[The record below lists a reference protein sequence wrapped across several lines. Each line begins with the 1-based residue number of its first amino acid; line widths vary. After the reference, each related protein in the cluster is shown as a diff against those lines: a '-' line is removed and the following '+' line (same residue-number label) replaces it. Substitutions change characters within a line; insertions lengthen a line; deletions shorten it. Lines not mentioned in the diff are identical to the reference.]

1 MAMSEDIRE
10 DEEFENGTSV
20 EVEDDQDED
29 IEISSSDD
37 DDDDD
42 ESRTNVRVKSK
53 GDDEL
58 TNYSESVQRRINQ
71 LTSKRKQAS
80 EEAQA
85 AYQYADKIQ
94 KENESMKVRLQQV
107 SAGYNS
113 EAEGRLKAQEAQAT
127 RAYAEASE
135 AGDYDRAAKAQQALA
150 QIAVAKDK
158 VRSQKSQLERQGQ
171 QQKAQRQQ
179 QTQAPQQPQQQ
190 QQQAAPA
197 RDQKLDGWLDKN
209 SWFGNDRIMTRT
221 AQAIH
226 ETLVLE
232 EDYDP
237 TSDDYYKEIDSRMRR
252 EMPQKFNTGKRSN
265 AQTVAPA
272 SSGRSVKSGRKK
284 SVELSPGQVAFAKK
298 MRIPLEKYARE
309 VAKLDKRSEQNGR

>member
-1 MAMSEDIRE
+1 MSEDIRD
-10 DEEFENGTSV
+10 DEEFESGTSV
-20 EVEDDQDED
+20 EVEDDQVDD
-29 IEISSSDD
+29 TDLSLDD
-37 DDDDD
+37 DED
-42 ESRTNVRVKSK
+42 ESRTNVRNKSS

-58 TNYSESVQRRINQ
+58 DNYSDSVKRRINQ
-71 LTSKRKQAS
+71 LTAKRKQAS

-85 AYQYADKIQ
+85 AYEYADKIQ
-94 KENESMKVRLQQV
+94 KENESMKTRLQQV

-158 VRSQKSQLERQGQ
+158 VRSQKTQIERQGQ
-171 QQKAQRQQ
+171 EQQ
-179 QTQAPQQPQQQ
+179 QQQQQQVQQQPQQPQ

-197 RDQKLDGWLDKN
+197 RDRKLDTWLDKN

-237 TSDDYYKEIDSRMRR
+237 TSDDYYKEIDSRMRK
-252 EMPQKFNTGKRSN
+252 EMPQKFKEKRSN

-272 SSGRSVKSGRKK
+272 SGNGRSIKSGRKK

-309 VAKLDKRSEQNGR
+309 VAKIDKRSEQNVR

>member
-37 DDDDD
+37 DDDD
-42 ESRTNVRVKSK
+42 ESRTNVRKKSK

-58 TNYSESVQRRINQ
+58 ENYSESVQRRINQ

>member
-37 DDDDD
+37 DDDD
-42 ESRTNVRVKSK
+42 ESRTNVRKKSK

-58 TNYSESVQRRINQ
+58 ENYSESVQRRINQ

-209 SWFGNDRIMTRT
+209 SWFGSDRIMTRT

>member
-10 DEEFENGTSV
+10 DDEFENGTSV
-20 EVEDDQDED
+20 EVEEDQVDDTD
-29 IEISSSDD
+29 SS
-37 DDDDD
+37 DDDD
-42 ESRTNVRVKSK
+42 ESRTNVRGKSS

-58 TNYSESVQRRINQ
+58 ENYSESVQRRINQ
-71 LTSKRKQAS
+71 LTAKRKQAS

-94 KENESMKVRLQQV
+94 KENESMKTRLQQV

-158 VRSQKSQLERQGQ
+158 VRSQKSQIERQGQ
-171 QQKAQRQQ
+171 QQKAQQEQQ
-179 QTQAPQQPQQQ
+179 AQAPQQSQ

-197 RDQKLDGWLDKN
+197 RDKKLDGWLDKN

-237 TSDDYYKEIDSRMRR
+237 TSDDYYKEIDSRMRK
-252 EMPQKFNTGKRSN
+252 EMPQKFKEKRSN

-272 SSGRSVKSGRKK
+272 SGNGRSVKSGRKK

-298 MRIPLEKYARE
+298 MRIPLDKYARE
-309 VAKLDKRSEQNGR
+309 VAKLDNRRSE

>member
-37 DDDDD
+37 DDDD
-42 ESRTNVRVKSK
+42 ESRTNVRKKSK

-58 TNYSESVQRRINQ
+58 ENYSESVQRRINQ

-171 QQKAQRQQ
+171 QQNAQRQQ

-209 SWFGNDRIMTRT
+209 TWFGSDRIMTRT

>member
-1 MAMSEDIRE
+1 MAMSEDIR
-10 DEEFENGTSV
+10 DDDEFENGTSV
-20 EVEDDQDED
+20 EVEEDQVDDTN
-29 IEISSSDD
+29 SSDD
-37 DDDDD
+37 DGD
-42 ESRTNVRVKSK
+42 ESRTNVRSKSS

-58 TNYSESVQRRINQ
+58 ENYSESVQRRINQ
-71 LTSKRKQAS
+71 LTAKRKQAS

-94 KENESMKVRLQQV
+94 KENESMKTRLQQV

-158 VRSQKSQLERQGQ
+158 VRSQKSQIERQGQ
-171 QQKAQRQQ
+171 QQKAQQEQQ
-179 QTQAPQQPQQQ
+179 AQAPQQPQQQ
-190 QQQAAPA
+190 QAAPA
-197 RDQKLDGWLDKN
+197 RDKKLDGWLDKN

-237 TSDDYYKEIDSRMRR
+237 TSDDYYKEIDSRMRK
-252 EMPQKFNTGKRSN
+252 EMPQKFKEKRSN

-272 SSGRSVKSGRKK
+272 SGNGRSVKSGRKK

-298 MRIPLEKYARE
+298 MRIPLDKYARE
-309 VAKLDKRSEQNGR
+309 VAKIDNRRSE

>member
-1 MAMSEDIRE
+1 MAMSEDIRD
-10 DEEFENGTSV
+10 DEEFESGTSV
-20 EVEDDQDED
+20 EVEDDQVDD
-29 IEISSSDD
+29 TDLSLDD
-37 DDDDD
+37 DED
-42 ESRTNVRVKSK
+42 ESRTNVRNKSS

-58 TNYSESVQRRINQ
+58 DNYSDSVKRRINQ
-71 LTSKRKQAS
+71 LTAKRKQAS

-85 AYQYADKIQ
+85 AYEYADKIQ
-94 KENESMKVRLQQV
+94 KENESMKTRLQQV

-209 SWFGNDRIMTRT
+209 SWFGSDRIMTRT

-237 TSDDYYKEIDSRMRR
+237 TSDDYYKEIDSRMRK
-252 EMPQKFNTGKRSN
+252 EMPQKFKEKRSN

-272 SSGRSVKSGRKK
+272 SGNGRSVKSGRKK

-298 MRIPLEKYARE
+298 MRIPLDKYARE
-309 VAKLDKRSEQNGR
+309 VAKIDNRRSE

>member
-1 MAMSEDIRE
+1 MSEDIRD
-10 DEEFENGTSV
+10 DEEFESGTSV
-20 EVEDDQDED
+20 EVEDDQVDD
-29 IEISSSDD
+29 TDLSLDD
-37 DDDDD
+37 DED
-42 ESRTNVRVKSK
+42 ESRTNVRNKSS

-58 TNYSESVQRRINQ
+58 DNYSDSVKRRINQ
-71 LTSKRKQAS
+71 LTAKRKQAS

-85 AYQYADKIQ
+85 AYEYADKIQ
-94 KENESMKVRLQQV
+94 KENESMKTRLQQV

-171 QQKAQRQQ
+171 QQNAQRQQ

-197 RDQKLDGWLDKN
+197 RDRKLDGWLDKN
-209 SWFGNDRIMTRT
+209 SWFGSDRIMTRT

-237 TSDDYYKEIDSRMRR
+237 TSDDYYKEIDSRMRK
-252 EMPQKFNTGKRSN
+252 EMPQKFKEKRSN

-272 SSGRSVKSGRKK
+272 SGNGRSVKSGRKK

-309 VAKLDKRSEQNGR
+309 VAKIDNRRSE

>member
-1 MAMSEDIRE
+1 MSEDIRE

-29 IEISSSDD
+29 IEISSSD

-135 AGDYDRAAKAQQALA
+135 AGDYDRAAKAQQALS

-284 SVELSPGQVAFAKK
+284 AVELTPGQVAFAKK
-298 MRIPLEKYARE
+298 MRIPLEKYAKE
-309 VAKLDKRSEQNGR
+309 VAKISSRRA

>member
-1 MAMSEDIRE
+1 MSEDIRE

-37 DDDDD
+37 DDDD
-42 ESRTNVRVKSK
+42 ESRTNVRKKSK

-58 TNYSESVQRRINQ
+58 ENYSESVQRRINQ

-135 AGDYDRAAKAQQALA
+135 AGDYDRAAKAQQALS

-171 QQKAQRQQ
+171 QQNAQRQQ

-209 SWFGNDRIMTRT
+209 SWFGSDRIMTRT

>member
-1 MAMSEDIRE
+1 MSEDIRE

-37 DDDDD
+37 DDDD
-42 ESRTNVRVKSK
+42 ESRTNVRKKSK

-58 TNYSESVQRRINQ
+58 ENYSESVQRRINQ

-135 AGDYDRAAKAQQALA
+135 AGDYDRAAKAQQALS

-171 QQKAQRQQ
+171 QQNAQRQQ

>member
-29 IEISSSDD
+29 IEISSSD

>member
-37 DDDDD
+37 DDDD
-42 ESRTNVRVKSK
+42 ESRTNVRKKSK

-58 TNYSESVQRRINQ
+58 ENYSESVQRRINQ

-171 QQKAQRQQ
+171 QQNAQRQQ

-197 RDQKLDGWLDKN
+197 RDRKLDGWLDKN
-209 SWFGNDRIMTRT
+209 SWFGSDRIMTRT

-309 VAKLDKRSEQNGR
+309 VAKIDKRSEQNGR

>member
-1 MAMSEDIRE
+1 MAMSEDIR
-10 DEEFENGTSV
+10 DDDEFENGTSV
-20 EVEDDQDED
+20 EVEEDQVDDTD
-29 IEISSSDD
+29 SSDD
-37 DDDDD
+37 DGD
-42 ESRTNVRVKSK
+42 ESRTNVRSKSS

-58 TNYSESVQRRINQ
+58 ENYSESVQRRINQ
-71 LTSKRKQAS
+71 LTAKRKQAS

-94 KENESMKVRLQQV
+94 KENESMKTRLQQV

-158 VRSQKSQLERQGQ
+158 VRSQKSQIERQGQ
-171 QQKAQRQQ
+171 QQKAQQEQQ
-179 QTQAPQQPQQQ
+179 AQAPQQPQQQ
-190 QQQAAPA
+190 QAAPA
-197 RDQKLDGWLDKN
+197 RDKKLDGWLDKN

-237 TSDDYYKEIDSRMRR
+237 TSDDYYKEIDSRMRK
-252 EMPQKFNTGKRSN
+252 EMPQKFKEKRSN

-272 SSGRSVKSGRKK
+272 SGNGRSVKSGRKK

-298 MRIPLEKYARE
+298 MRIPLDKYARE
-309 VAKLDKRSEQNGR
+309 VAKLDNRRSE

>member
-1 MAMSEDIRE
+1 MAMSEDIR
-10 DEEFENGTSV
+10 DDDEFENGTSV
-20 EVEDDQDED
+20 EVEEDQVDDTD
-29 IEISSSDD
+29 SSDD
-37 DDDDD
+37 DGD
-42 ESRTNVRVKSK
+42 ESRTNVRSKSS

-58 TNYSESVQRRINQ
+58 ENYSESVQRRINQ
-71 LTSKRKQAS
+71 LTAKRKQAS

-94 KENESMKVRLQQV
+94 KENESMKTRLQQV

-158 VRSQKSQLERQGQ
+158 VRSQKSQIERQGQ
-171 QQKAQRQQ
+171 QQKAQQEQQ
-179 QTQAPQQPQQQ
+179 AQAPQQPQQQ
-190 QQQAAPA
+190 QAAPA
-197 RDQKLDGWLDKN
+197 RDKKLDGWLDKN

-237 TSDDYYKEIDSRMRR
+237 TSDDYYKEIDSRMRK
-252 EMPQKFNTGKRSN
+252 EMPQKFKEKRSN

-272 SSGRSVKSGRKK
+272 SGNGRSVKSGRKK

-298 MRIPLEKYARE
+298 MRIPLDKYARE
-309 VAKLDKRSEQNGR
+309 VAKIDNRRSE

>member
-1 MAMSEDIRE
+1 MAMSEDIRD
-10 DEEFENGTSV
+10 DEEFESGTSV
-20 EVEDDQDED
+20 EVEDDQVDD
-29 IEISSSDD
+29 TDLSLDD
-37 DDDDD
+37 DED
-42 ESRTNVRVKSK
+42 ESRTNVRNKSS

-58 TNYSESVQRRINQ
+58 DNYSDSVKRRINQ
-71 LTSKRKQAS
+71 LTAKRKQAS

-85 AYQYADKIQ
+85 AYEYADKIQ
-94 KENESMKVRLQQV
+94 KENESMKTRLQQV

-158 VRSQKSQLERQGQ
+158 VRSQKTQIERQGQ
-171 QQKAQRQQ
+171 EQQ
-179 QTQAPQQPQQQ
+179 QQQQQQVQQQPQQPQ

-197 RDQKLDGWLDKN
+197 RDRKLDTWLDKN

-237 TSDDYYKEIDSRMRR
+237 TSDDYYKEIDSRMRK
-252 EMPQKFNTGKRSN
+252 EMPQKFKEKRSN

-272 SSGRSVKSGRKK
+272 SGNGRSVKSGRKK

-309 VAKLDKRSEQNGR
+309 VAKIDKRSEQNVR

>member
-37 DDDDD
+37 DDDD
-42 ESRTNVRVKSK
+42 ESRTNVRKKSK

-58 TNYSESVQRRINQ
+58 ENYSESVQRRINQ

-171 QQKAQRQQ
+171 QQNAQRQQ

-209 SWFGNDRIMTRT
+209 SWFGSDRIMTRT

>member
-1 MAMSEDIRE
+1 MAMSEDIRD
-10 DEEFENGTSV
+10 DEEFESGTSV
-20 EVEDDQDED
+20 EVEDDQVDD
-29 IEISSSDD
+29 TDLSLDD
-37 DDDDD
+37 DED
-42 ESRTNVRVKSK
+42 ESRTNVRNKSS

-58 TNYSESVQRRINQ
+58 DNYSDSVKRRINQ
-71 LTSKRKQAS
+71 LTAKRKQAS

-85 AYQYADKIQ
+85 AYEYADKIQ
-94 KENESMKVRLQQV
+94 KENESMKTRLQQV

-171 QQKAQRQQ
+171 QQNAQRQQ

-209 SWFGNDRIMTRT
+209 SWFGSDRIMTRT

-237 TSDDYYKEIDSRMRR
+237 TSDDYYKEIDSRMRK
-252 EMPQKFNTGKRSN
+252 EMPQKFKEKRSN

-272 SSGRSVKSGRKK
+272 SGNGRSVKSGRKK

-298 MRIPLEKYARE
+298 MRIPLDKYARE
-309 VAKLDKRSEQNGR
+309 VAKIDNRRSE

>member
-1 MAMSEDIRE
+1 MSEDIRE

-29 IEISSSDD
+29 IEISSSD

-171 QQKAQRQQ
+171 QQNAQRQQ

-284 SVELSPGQVAFAKK
+284 AVELTPGQVAFAKK
-298 MRIPLEKYARE
+298 MRIPLEKYAKE
-309 VAKLDKRSEQNGR
+309 VAKISSRRA